1 VDTFAA
7 LLPDPTKAMAS
18 TVETGD
24 APFGGPDGQLNDVL
38 EGVTASSCMTCH
50 RSSNAGVESA
60 LKRHAYENGW
70 TPQAFPEGR
79 QTIIDSN

>member
-1 VDTFAA
+1 
-7 LLPDPTKAMAS
+7 MAS
-18 TVETGD
+18 TVEAGD
-24 APFGGPDGQLNDVL
+24 APFGDRLNDVL

-50 RSSNAGVESA
+50 RSGVSGEEAA

-79 QTIIDSN
+79 QSIIDANE